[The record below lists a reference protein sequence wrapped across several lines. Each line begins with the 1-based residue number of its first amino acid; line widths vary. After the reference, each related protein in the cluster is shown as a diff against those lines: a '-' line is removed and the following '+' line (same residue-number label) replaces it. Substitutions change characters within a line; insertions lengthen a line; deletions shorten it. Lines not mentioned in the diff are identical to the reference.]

1 MQKSNMLLPDPNIVE
16 TYTFGESKVHI
27 CDNYMAKTPEEV
39 QKVLK
44 DMYSAAWK
52 IVRDVRSKGGTI

>member
-1 MQKSNMLLPDPNIVE
+1 MQTSKINLPEPNIVE

-52 IVRDVRSKGGTI
+52 IVHDVRSKGGTI